1 MEQLKR
7 QNLSEIIAGRIKHY
21 IIDNQLKPGDRLPT
35 EHQMA
40 ERFGVS
46 RVSIRE
52 ATKALGFLGILRS
65 APRRGLT
72 VGEVDMRRV
81 TEYLGFHLVLTDYPK
96 RQLLETRIIIET
108 GALPHV
114 AERMLLEAA
123 LYDRL
128 SAMTEQL
135 REAHDLEQRIAG
147 DIAFHRALLDASGV
161 GPLVAFNDL
170 LDIFFSRF
178 RQSVEQAA
186 WDDGVRGHQQILDAS
201 ARRRRRGCPRRA
213 QHTPGL
219 SQGSLV
225 NADRVGTGTR
235 RRPIDGSEFSPAV
248 LAKSVDRRSRQ
259 TEFPRRHFVAL
270 QSPEIR
276 TPGSTTLIV

>member
-7 QNLSEIIAGRIKHY
+7 QNLSEIIAGRIKHF
-21 IIDNQLKPGDRLPT
+21 IIENELKPGDRLPT

-46 RVSIRE
+46 RVSVRE

-96 RQLLETRIIIET
+96 PQLLETRIIIET

-114 AERMLLEAA
+114 ALRMADEPELYERLNALTDKLRSAKGLEN
-123 LYDRL
+123 
-128 SAMTEQL
+128 
-135 REAHDLEQRIAG
+135 RIAG
-147 DIAFHRALLDASGV
+147 DIAFHRSLLEGSGV

-170 LDIFFSRF
+170 LEIFFSRF
-178 RQSVEQAA
+178 RRSVEQAL
-186 WDDGVRGHQQILDAS
+186 WDDGILDHQQIIDALRDGDVGA
-201 ARRRRRGCPRRA
+201 AR
-213 QHTPGL
+213 
-219 SQGSLV
+219 
-225 NADRVGTGTR
+225 
-235 RRPIDGSEFSPAV
+235 EV
-248 LAKSVDRRSRQ
+248 LKGHLEYHKA
-259 TEFPRRHFVAL
+259 HL
-270 QSPEIR
+270 
-276 TPGSTTLIV
+276 

>member
-21 IIDNQLKPGDRLPT
+21 IIENELKPGDRLPT

-46 RVSIRE
+46 RVSVRE

-72 VGEVDMRRV
+72 VGEVDMRKV

-108 GALPHV
+108 GALEHV
-114 AERMLLEAA
+114 AQRMTVELD

-128 SAMTEQL
+128 HEMTEKMLSTQG
-135 REAHDLEQRIAG
+135 LEQRIAS
-147 DIAFHRALLDASGV
+147 DIVFHRALLESSGV

-170 LDIFFSRF
+170 LEIFFSRF
-178 RQSVEQAA
+178 RRSFEQGG
-186 WDDGVRGHQQILDAS
+186 WEEGVRGHQRIINSLRAGDVES
-201 ARRRRRGCPRRA
+201 AR
-213 QHTPGL
+213 
-219 SQGSLV
+219 
-225 NADRVGTGTR
+225 D
-235 RRPIDGSEFSPAV
+235 
-248 LAKSVDRRSRQ
+248 
-259 TEFPRRHFVAL
+259 AL
-270 QSPEIR
+270 KTHLEYHKAH
-276 TPGSTTLIV
+276 L

>member
-21 IIDNQLKPGDRLPT
+21 IIDNRLKPGDRLPT

-108 GALPHV
+108 GALAHA
-114 AERMLLEAA
+114 AERMAVEPG

-128 SAMTEQL
+128 NEMTQQL
-135 REAHDLEQRIAG
+135 RETDDLEQRIAG

-186 WDDGVRGHQQILDAS
+186 WDDGVRGHQQIVDALRTGDVS
-201 ARRRRRGCPRRA
+201 AARDV
-213 QHTPGL
+213 L
-219 SQGSLV
+219 SVHLGYHKAHL
-225 NADRVGTGTR
+225 
-235 RRPIDGSEFSPAV
+235 
-248 LAKSVDRRSRQ
+248 
-259 TEFPRRHFVAL
+259 
-270 QSPEIR
+270 
-276 TPGSTTLIV
+276 